1 MKQLG
6 DLALVFA
13 YLSLLTIGGGMAA
26 FPAMKELTVDVHHWL
41 TFPELLHFYS
51 LGQLAPGPNMMMV
64 AAVGAWVAGP
74 AGALV
79 VLVAFLLPTGLL
91 TFAVGRAWTRLAS
104 WRWRPAIQ
112 HGLGAVAVGL
122 VLAGA
127 IIMGRGALTAPLHV
141 VLAAAVFALLMFT
154 RINPAIPVVA
164 SGAIGLAAF
173 MMG

>member
-1 MKQLG
+1 MKPFA
-6 DLALVFA
+6 DLALVFG

-26 FPAMKELTVDVHHWL
+26 FPAMKDLTVDVHHWV

-64 AAVGAWVAGP
+64 AAIGAWVAGP
-74 AGALV
+74 LGAAV

-91 TFAVGRAWTRLAS
+91 TFAVGRMWTRLAS

-112 HGLGAVAVGL
+112 RGLGAVSVGL
-122 VLAGA
+122 VAAGG
-127 IIMGRGALTAPLHV
+127 IIMARGALRGPFSV
-141 VLAAAVFALLMFT
+141 VLAVAVFALLMRS
-154 RINPAIPVVA
+154 RISPSIPIVA
-164 SGAIGLAAF
+164 CGVIGLAAY